1 MGLFSFIDDIKD
13 IYDAKEIIA
22 EGLQEALSTMESMV
36 VNEGQTSVFQ
46 STLGPAFEDA
56 AQASPED
63 GWDDVSADPYSDFM
77 GEICEAGNQIM
88 QAAYDY
94 AQEVLSDE
102 ESYDEDEMD
111 EETGEFFG

>member
-22 EGLQEALSTMESMV
+22 EGLQEALDTMELMI

-46 STLGPAFEDA
+46 STLAPAFESA

-88 QAAYDY
+88 EAAYEY
-94 AQEVLSDE
+94 AQEVLADE

-111 EETGEFFG
+111 SETGEFLG

>member
-13 IYDAKEIIA
+13 IYDAKEIIK
-22 EGLQEALSTMESMV
+22 EGLDEALSTMELMI

-46 STLGPAFEDA
+46 STIAPEFEKNAD
-56 AQASPED
+56 ASPED
-63 GWDDVSADPYSDFM
+63 GWEDVSGDPYSDFM

-88 QAAYDY
+88 EAAYEY
-94 AQEVLSDE
+94 AQEVLADE

-111 EETGEFFG
+111 SETGEFLG

>member
-1 MGLFSFIDDIKD
+1 MGLFSFIDFIQDIF
-13 IYDAKEIIA
+13 DAKEIIA
-22 EGLQEALSTMESMV
+22 EGLDEALSTMESMV
-36 VNEGQTSVFQ
+36 VNEGQTSIFE

-63 GWDDVSADPYSDFM
+63 GWNDVSIDPYSDFM

-94 AQEVLSDE
+94 AQEVLAQTE
-102 ESYDEDEMD
+102 EYDEDEMD
-111 EETGEFFG
+111 SETGEFLG